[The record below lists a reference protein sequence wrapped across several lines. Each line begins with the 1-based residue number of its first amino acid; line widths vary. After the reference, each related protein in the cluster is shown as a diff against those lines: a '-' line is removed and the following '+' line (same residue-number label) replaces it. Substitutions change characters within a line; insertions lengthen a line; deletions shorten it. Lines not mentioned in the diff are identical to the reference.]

1 MRATEQEEIKR
12 IPETPKEG
20 GRVVKRSPQHCQL
33 LFVKFSS
40 SSSSIKWSSTA
51 QTTIPI
57 GCFETHYTIVTSA
70 NKIFRTMQVRS
81 ILQPAME
88 LDMNEYTECHKQN
101 IINETA
107 VNVSDICDWINKK
120 RQKCKYENYT
130 GIVFDLNNKLWN
142 KRNNWP
148 PYEENGILRQIVD

>member
-1 MRATEQEEIKR
+1 M
-12 IPETPKEG
+12 
-20 GRVVKRSPQHCQL
+20 VKRSPQHCQL

-51 QTTIPI
+51 QTTIPT

-70 NKIFRTMQVRS
+70 NKLFSIMQVRS

-88 LDMNEYTECHKQN
+88 LDMNEYTKCHKQN

-107 VNVSDICDWINKK
+107 ENVSEKCDWMYKK
-120 RQKCKYENYT
+120 T
-130 GIVFDLNNKLWN
+130 SKLQIRELY
-142 KRNNWP
+142 RNCF
-148 PYEENGILRQIVD
+148 

>member
-1 MRATEQEEIKR
+1 M
-12 IPETPKEG
+12 
-20 GRVVKRSPQHCQL
+20 VKRSPQHCQL

-51 QTTIPI
+51 QTTIPT
-57 GCFETHYTIVTSA
+57 GCFETHCTIVTSA
-70 NKIFRTMQVRS
+70 NKMFRTMQVRS

-107 VNVSDICDWINKK
+107 ENVSEKCDWIHKK
-120 RQKCKYENYT
+120 RQNCKNE
-130 GIVFDLNNKLWN
+130 NNKLWN

-148 PYEENGILRQIVD
+148 PYEQNGILR